1 MTTLPTQRLVWEWAD
16 LGHDSE
22 PVASVILNFEFHKW
36 RSKWVGTCTELGT
49 STYARSKTKT
59 EVALKALVL
68 ENLNLLEEAGERS
81 RFFDEWDIRLIIPS
95 SGHVPALP
103 ADPEPAPPSPS
114 VEKRHQ
120 LAFGFERQLTSVGA

>member
-1 MTTLPTQRLVWEWAD
+1 MTTLPTQQLVWEWAD

-95 SGHVPALP
+95 SGHVPMLP

-120 LAFGFERQLTSVGA
+120 LAFGFERQLTSVVA